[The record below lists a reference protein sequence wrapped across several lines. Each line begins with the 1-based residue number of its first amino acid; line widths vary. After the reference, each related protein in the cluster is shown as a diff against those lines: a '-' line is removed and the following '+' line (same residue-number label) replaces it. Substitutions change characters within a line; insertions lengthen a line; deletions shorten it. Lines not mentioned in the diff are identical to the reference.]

1 MGEGVMGDAT
11 LESCPHGWSRWQ
23 HEGELWL
30 EASRCGGRDAVG
42 EENLKMPQVQ
52 QCLNEREMPS

>member
-1 MGEGVMGDAT
+1 MGDAT

-30 EASRCGGRDAVG
+30 KVRRCGGRDALG

-52 QCLNEREMPS
+52 QCFNEREMPS